1 MAHKVHPKIFRI
13 GNIIDWDSR
22 WLVKNKFRNYLEGDF
37 YIRDFLN
44 KKLKNFG
51 LEKVEIERFPGKINI
66 IISSAR
72 PGLIIGRDG
81 AGITEIKKQIEK
93 RLSLLE
99 KKYSKKVSP
108 QQTFLNIE
116 IREIKNPWTSAVLV
130 SQWIASQLE
139 KRIPYR
145 KALKQALEKIMAN
158 KEIKGARVEVAGRL
172 NGKEIARDEWL
183 KIGRLPRQTLR
194 ADIDYGISRAYC
206 TYGVIGIKVWIY
218 KGEKFI
224 EKTSKV

>member
-1 MAHKVHPKIFRI
+1 MSHKVHPKIYRI
-13 GNIIDWDSR
+13 GTTTDWSSR
-22 WLVKNKFRNYLEGDF
+22 WLVKNKFRNYLEEDF
-37 YIRDFLN
+37 YIRNFLN
-44 KKLKNFG
+44 ERLKNCG
-51 LEKVEIERFPGKINI
+51 VDNIEIERFVDKINI
-66 IISSAR
+66 IISSSR

-81 AGITEIKKQIEK
+81 AGITEIKKQVEK
-93 RLSLLE
+93 KLNLLK
-99 KKYSKKVSP
+99 KKYSKKASP
-108 QQTFLNIE
+108 QQAFLNIE
-116 IREIKNPWTSAVLV
+116 IREIKNPWTSAALV
-130 SQWIASQLE
+130 SQWIASQIE
-139 KRIPYR
+139 RRIPYR

-172 NGKEIARDEWL
+172 NGTEIARDEWL

>member
-1 MAHKVHPKIFRI
+1 MAHKVHPKIFRMGI
-13 GNIIDWDSR
+13 TTDWSSR
-22 WLVKNKFRNYLEGDF
+22 WIVKNKFRNYLEEDF

-44 KKLKNFG
+44 EKLKNFG
-51 LEKVEIERFPGKINI
+51 VENIEIERFSGKINI

-93 RLSLLE
+93 KLSLLK
-99 KKYSKKVSP
+99 KKYSEKNSP

-116 IREIKNPWTSAVLV
+116 IREIKNPWTSATLV
-130 SQWIASQLE
+130 SQWIAGQLE
-139 KRIPYR
+139 RRIPYR

-158 KEIKGARVEVAGRL
+158 KEVKGARVEVAGRL
-172 NGKEIARDEWL
+172 NGAEIARDEWL

-194 ADIDYGISRAYC
+194 AEIDYGITRAYC
-206 TYGVIGIKVWIY
+206 TYGVIGVKVWIY

-224 EKTSKV
+224 EKSAKI